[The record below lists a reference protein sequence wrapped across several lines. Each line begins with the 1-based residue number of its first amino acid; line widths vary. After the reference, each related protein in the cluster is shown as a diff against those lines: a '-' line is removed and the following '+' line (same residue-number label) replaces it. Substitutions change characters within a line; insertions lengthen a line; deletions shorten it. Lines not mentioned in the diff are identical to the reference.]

1 MSGEGGSDIGPAP
14 SLPRVVVGATGE
26 MDDLSWLLTNG
37 AELMEGFCV
46 SHLILCVSELCLMS
60 FVSVCVCVSEG
71 RG

>member
-1 MSGEGGSDIGPAP
+1 
-14 SLPRVVVGATGE
+14 

-60 FVSVCVCVSEG
+60 FVSVCVCL
-71 RG
+71 RGKRVTTAAQPSSAHSL